1 MCFRVSKI
9 LKCSAGLYVRNRQK
23 RHIVKQFDKEITM
36 ELISKKLFDKP
47 QRKIKIM
54 QFGEGNFLRAF
65 VEWIIQD
72 LNDKG
77 AISSDVVLVQPMP
90 FGRVKELAEQ
100 DGLYTLRLEGIDGGK
115 KVKNSQ
121 VINVVGDCVN
131 PFAEYEKFLA
141 YGESEDLEVIISNT
155 TEAGI
160 AVDPTDTDFS
170 VCPKSYPGKL
180 LALLKRRY
188 DKFKGAKDKGLAIIP
203 CELIDNNGDELYRC
217 LTELAK
223 INKMDRKF
231 IDWMQ
236 NCNHFTSTLVDRI
249 VPGYPRNEIEEIQK
263 ETGYIDNNVVK
274 GEIFHLWVLKKE
286 AHVQKVLPADS
297 TGLNVIFA
305 DDIKPY
311 KQRKVK
317 ILNGSHTAM
326 VPVAYLCG
334 IDTVGEA
341 VNDPVI
347 GKFVR
352 EFVFEEVNPTIDLP
366 QDQMTAFA
374 NSVIERYQNPF
385 IRHEL
390 MSIALNS
397 TTKFK
402 TRLLPTLLDYVK
414 IKGELPKRLVFAFA
428 ALVTFHK
435 GKRGD
440 ENIKLADDP
449 QYLAK
454 WKELWDG
461 FDGDYNKLAKE
472 VLGWVEAW
480 DMDMNTIHPDLC
492 SKVATYLYAMN
503 TKGMSAALECF
514 IGGCDGS
521 CKR

>member
-1 MCFRVSKI
+1 
-9 LKCSAGLYVRNRQK
+9 
-23 RHIVKQFDKEITM
+23 M

-503 TKGMSAALECF
+503 TKGMRAALECF

>member
-1 MCFRVSKI
+1 
-9 LKCSAGLYVRNRQK
+9 
-23 RHIVKQFDKEITM
+23 M
-36 ELISKKLFDKP
+36 EVISKKLFEKP
-47 QRKIKIM
+47 VRKIKIM

-77 AISSDVVLVQPMP
+77 AISADVAVVQPMP
-90 FGRVKELAEQ
+90 FGRIKELSEQ

-115 KVKNSQ
+115 KVKKSQ
-121 VINVVGDCVN
+121 VINVIGDCIN
-131 PFAEYEKFLA
+131 PFTDYEKFLK
-141 YGESEDLEVIISNT
+141 YGESEDLQIIISNT

-160 AVDPTDTDFS
+160 AVDETDTDFS

-203 CELIDNNGDELYRC
+203 CELIDDNGDELYRC

-223 INKMDRKF
+223 INKMDAAF
-231 IDWMQ
+231 IEWMQ
-236 NCNHFTSTLVDRI
+236 KCNHFTSTLVDRI
-249 VPGYPRNEIEEIQK
+249 VPGYPKNEIEDIQK

-286 AHVQKVLPADS
+286 PHVQKVLPADS

-305 DDIKPY
+305 DDIHPY

-347 GKFVR
+347 GKYVR
-352 EFVFEEVNPTIDLP
+352 DFVFDEVNPTINLP

-374 NSVIERYQNPF
+374 NSVLERYQNPY

-402 TRLLPTLLDYVK
+402 TRILPTLTDYVK
-414 IKGELPKRLVFAFA
+414 IKGTLPHHVLFSFA
-428 ALVTFHK
+428 ALVEFHK
-435 GKRGD
+435 GKRGNQ
-440 ENIKLADDP
+440 EIELKDDP
-449 QYLAK
+449 AYLEK
-454 WKELWDG
+454 WKKLWAE
-461 FDGDYNKLAKE
+461 FDGDYEKLAKQA
-472 VLGWVEAW
+472 LGWKEAW
-480 DMDMNTIHPDLC
+480 DCDMNAIHPEITAT
-492 SKVATYLYAMN
+492 VAKYLKAID
-503 TKGMSAALECF
+503 TKGMKAVVECF
-514 IGGCDGS
+514 TNGGCTGK
-521 CKR
+521 CK

>member
-9 LKCSAGLYVRNRQK
+9 LKCSAGLYVRNRQR

-131 PFAEYEKFLA
+131 PFGEYEKFLA

-480 DMDMNTIHPDLC
+480 DMDMNKIHPDLC

-503 TKGMSAALECF
+503 TKGMRAALECF

>member
-1 MCFRVSKI
+1 
-9 LKCSAGLYVRNRQK
+9 
-23 RHIVKQFDKEITM
+23 M
-36 ELISKKLFDKP
+36 ELISKKLYNKP
-47 QRKIKIM
+47 ERKIKIM

-65 VEWIIQD
+65 VEWILQD

-77 AISSDVVLVQPMP
+77 AIDAGVAVVQPMP
-90 FGRVKELAEQ
+90 FGRVGELAAQ
-100 DGLYTLRLEGIDGGK
+100 DGLYTLRLEGIDNGE
-115 KVKNSQ
+115 KVKKSRIID
-121 VINVVGDCVN
+121 VIGDCIN
-131 PFAEYEKFLA
+131 PFTEYERYLS
-141 YGESEDLEVIISNT
+141 YGESEDLQVIISNT

-160 AVDPTDTDFS
+160 AVDPTDTDFT

-188 DKFKGAKDKGLAIIP
+188 DHFHGDMQKGLAIVP

-217 LTELAK
+217 LTELAE
-223 INKMDRKF
+223 INKMDKAF
-231 IDWMQ
+231 IEWLQ
-236 NCNHFTSTLVDRI
+236 KANHFTSTLVDRI
-249 VPGYPRNEIEEIQK
+249 VPGYPKNEIEAIRE

-286 AHVQKVLPADS
+286 PHVQKVLPADS

-347 GKFVR
+347 GKYVR
-352 EFVFEEVNPTIDLP
+352 DFVFDEVNPTINLP
-366 QDQMTAFA
+366 QDQMVAFA
-374 NSVIERYQNPF
+374 NSVIERYQNPY

-402 TRLLPTLLDYVK
+402 TRLLPTLCDYVR
-414 IKGELPKRLVFAFA
+414 IKGELPKHLLFSYA
-428 ALVTFHK
+428 AIIAFHK
-435 GKRGD
+435 GKRGNED
-440 ENIKLADDP
+440 IALKDDP
-449 QYLAK
+449 AYLAK

-461 FDGDYNKLAKE
+461 FDGCYKCLAKKA
-472 VLGWVEAW
+472 LQWTEAW
-480 DMDMNTIHPDLC
+480 DMDMTTIHPDITAT
-492 SKVATYLYAMN
+492 VAGYLEAIE
-503 TKGMSAALECF
+503 TKGMRKAVEEF
-514 IGGCDGS
+514 VNG
-521 CKR
+521 

>member
-1 MCFRVSKI
+1 
-9 LKCSAGLYVRNRQK
+9 
-23 RHIVKQFDKEITM
+23 M
-36 ELISKKLFDKP
+36 EVISKKLFQKP
-47 QRKIKIM
+47 ERKIKIM

-77 AISSDVVLVQPMP
+77 AIEANVALVQPMP
-90 FGRVKELAEQ
+90 FGRVKELADQ

-115 KVKNSQ
+115 KVKKSQ
-121 VINVVGDCVN
+121 VINVVGDCIN
-131 PFAEYEKFLA
+131 PFTEYEKFLK
-141 YGESEDLEVIISNT
+141 YGESEDLQVIISNT

-170 VCPKSYPGKL
+170 QCPKSYPGKL

-188 DKFKGAKDKGLAIIP
+188 DYFKGDKNKGLAIIP
-203 CELIDNNGDELYRC
+203 CELIDDNGDELYRC
-217 LTELAK
+217 LTELAH
-223 INKMDRKF
+223 INKMDEKF
-231 IDWMQ
+231 IEWMQ
-236 NCNHFTSTLVDRI
+236 TANHFTSTLVDRI
-249 VPGYPRNEIEEIQK
+249 VPGYPRNEIEDIQK

-286 AHVQKVLPADS
+286 PFVQKALPADS

-305 DDIKPY
+305 DDIHPY

-347 GKFVR
+347 GKYVR
-352 EFVFEEVNPTIDLP
+352 DFVFDEVNPTINLP

-374 NSVIERYQNPF
+374 NSVLERYQNPY

-402 TRLLPTLLDYVK
+402 TRILPTLTDYVK
-414 IKGELPKRLVFAFA
+414 ITGKLPQHVLFSFA
-428 ALVTFHK
+428 ALVEFHK
-435 GKRGD
+435 GKRGSED
-440 ENIKLADDP
+440 IKLADDP
-449 QYLAK
+449 EYLAK
-454 WKELWDG
+454 WKKLWAEFG
-461 FDGDYNKLAKE
+461 GDYDKLAKE
-472 VLGWVEAW
+472 ALGWTEAW
-480 DMDMNTIHPDLC
+480 DCDMNAIHPEITAT
-492 SKVATYLYAMN
+492 VAKYLKAID
-503 TKGMSAALECF
+503 TRGMKAVVECF
-514 IGGCDGS
+514 VNGGCTGK
-521 CKR
+521 CKK

>member
-1 MCFRVSKI
+1 
-9 LKCSAGLYVRNRQK
+9 
-23 RHIVKQFDKEITM
+23 M
-36 ELISKKLFDKP
+36 EVISKKLFKKP
-47 QRKIKIM
+47 QRKVKIM

-77 AISSDVVLVQPMP
+77 AIEANVALVQPMP
-90 FGRVKELAEQ
+90 FGRVKELADQ

-115 KVKNSQ
+115 KVKKSQ
-121 VINVVGDCVN
+121 VINVVGDCIN
-131 PFAEYEKFLA
+131 PFTEYEKFLK
-141 YGESEDLEVIISNT
+141 YGESEDLQVIISNT

-170 VCPKSYPGKL
+170 QCPKSYPGKL

-188 DKFKGAKDKGLAIIP
+188 DHFKGDKNKGLAIIP
-203 CELIDNNGDELYRC
+203 CELIDDNGDELYRC

-223 INKMDRKF
+223 INKMDEKF
-231 IDWMQ
+231 IKWMQ
-236 NCNHFTSTLVDRI
+236 TANHFTSTLVDRI
-249 VPGYPRNEIEEIQK
+249 VPGYPRNEIEDIRK

-286 AHVQKVLPADS
+286 PFVQKALPADS

-305 DDIKPY
+305 DDIHPY

-347 GKFVR
+347 GKYVR
-352 EFVFEEVNPTIDLP
+352 DFVFDEVNPTINLP

-374 NSVIERYQNPF
+374 NSVLERYQNPY

-402 TRLLPTLLDYVK
+402 TRILPTLTDYVS
-414 IKGELPKRLVFAFA
+414 IKGKLPQHVLFSFA
-428 ALVTFHK
+428 ALVEFHK
-435 GKRGD
+435 GKRGNED
-440 ENIKLADDP
+440 IKLADDP
-449 QYLAK
+449 AYLAK
-454 WKELWDG
+454 WKQLWDNFG
-461 FDGDYNKLAKE
+461 GDYNKLAKE
-472 VLGWVEAW
+472 ALGWTEAW
-480 DMDMNTIHPDLC
+480 DCDMNAIHPEITAT
-492 SKVATYLYAMN
+492 VAKYLEAID
-503 TKGMSAALECF
+503 TKGMKAVVECF
-514 IGGCDGS
+514 VNGGCTGK
-521 CKR
+521 CKK

>member
-1 MCFRVSKI
+1 
-9 LKCSAGLYVRNRQK
+9 
-23 RHIVKQFDKEITM
+23 M
-36 ELISKKLFDKP
+36 ELISKKIVNKP
-47 QRKIKIM
+47 ERKIKIM

-65 VEWIIQD
+65 VEWILQN

-77 AISSDVVLVQPMP
+77 AIDAAVAVVQPMP
-90 FGRVKELAEQ
+90 TGRVADLAAQ

-115 KVKNSQ
+115 QVKSSQ
-121 VINVVGDCVN
+121 VIDVIGDCIN
-131 PFAEYEKFLA
+131 PFTEYERYLK
-141 YGESEDLEVIISNT
+141 YGESEDLQVIISNT

-188 DKFKGAKDKGLAIIP
+188 DHFNGDLSKGLAIVP

-223 INKMDRKF
+223 INNMDKKF
-231 IDWMQ
+231 IEWVQ
-236 NCNHFTSTLVDRI
+236 KANHYTSTLVDRI

-286 AHVQKVLPADS
+286 PFVQKVLPADS

-326 VPVAYLCG
+326 VPIAYLSG
-334 IDTVGEA
+334 IDTVGES

-352 EFVFEEVNPTIDLP
+352 DFVFEEVNPTINLP

-397 TTKFK
+397 TTKFR
-402 TRLLPTLLDYVK
+402 TRLLPTLTDYVR
-414 IKGELPKRLVFAFA
+414 IKGELPKHLLFSFA

-435 GKRGD
+435 GKRGEED
-440 ENIKLADDP
+440 IALKDDP
-449 QYLAK
+449 EYLAK

-461 FDGDYNKLAKE
+461 FNGCYKCLAKKA
-472 VLGWVEAW
+472 LGWTEAW
-480 DMDMNTIHPDLC
+480 EIDMNEIHPDITET
-492 SKVATYLYAMN
+492 VAKYLEAIG
-503 TKGMSAALECF
+503 TKGMKKAVEEF
-514 IGGCDGS
+514 VNG
-521 CKR
+521 

>member
-1 MCFRVSKI
+1 
-9 LKCSAGLYVRNRQK
+9 
-23 RHIVKQFDKEITM
+23 M
-36 ELISKKLFDKP
+36 ELISKKIIKNVP
-47 QRKIKIM
+47 ERKVKIM

-65 VEWIIQD
+65 VEWILQD

-77 AISSDVVLVQPMP
+77 AIDANVVLVQPMP
-90 FGRVKELAEQ
+90 FGRVQEIANQ

-115 KVKNSQ
+115 KVKKSQ

-131 PFAEYEKFLA
+131 PFADYQKFLK
-141 YGESEDLEVIISNT
+141 YGESDDLEIVISNT

-180 LALLKRRY
+180 LALLKSRY
-188 DKFKGAKDKGLAIIP
+188 DHYNGAMDKGLAIIP
-203 CELIDNNGDELYRC
+203 CELIDNNGDELKRC
-217 LTELAK
+217 LNELAK
-223 INKMDRKF
+223 INKMDEKF
-231 IDWMQ
+231 IEWI
-236 NCNHFTSTLVDRI
+236 NTANHFTSTLVDRI
-249 VPGYPRNEIEEIQK
+249 VPGYPKNEIEDIQK
-263 ETGYIDNNVVK
+263 ETGYIDHNVVK

-286 AHVQKVLPADS
+286 AYIQKVLPADS

-347 GKFVR
+347 GKYVR
-352 EFVFEEVNPTIDLP
+352 DFVFDEVNPTIKLP

-402 TRLLPTLLDYVK
+402 TRLLPTLEDYVQ
-414 IKGELPKRLVFAFA
+414 IKGKLPQHLLFSFA
-428 ALVTFHK
+428 AIVVFHK
-435 GKRGD
+435 GKRGAED
-440 ENIKLADDP
+440 IALNDDP
-449 QYLAK
+449 AYLAK
-454 WKELWDG
+454 WKELWAD
-461 FDGDYNKLAKE
+461 FTGDYNKLAHDALAWK
-472 VLGWVEAW
+472 EAW
-480 DMDMNTIHPDLC
+480 DIDMNTIHPDIT
-492 SKVATYLYAMN
+492 KTVAKYIEAIEK
-503 TKGMSAALECF
+503 KGMRAAVEEF
-514 IGGCDGS
+514 VNG
-521 CKR
+521 